1 MLSMKMKRFL
11 GLITLL
17 FITCTLS
24 QAQEYQAKAVL
35 DSNRILIGDQIHV
48 DFTVTAP
55 QNATF
60 IVPTVTQEVLGA
72 SGIDLVSGSATDTT
86 INGQMVSY
94 HQQWTIT
101 AFDSGAYVFPSI
113 PVLSADSQLLAQ
125 SQPLPF
131 FVNTVAVD
139 TTAAIR
145 DIKGI
150 AKVPLTFKEIL
161 PYLLITLAAA
171 AVIALLVW
179 FILKHERKNKPQQK
193 VVKKSKPKE
202 KPDITALKELE
213 KLKLKKLWQS
223 GQVKQYYS
231 ELTDIIRTYID
242 GRYDINAMEMITAD
256 ILKELDDAGLPHKLH
271 QELEQ
276 TLTTADL
283 VKFAKMEPLPDDH
296 DRCFK
301 QAVEF
306 VRETADQGSGD
317 RIQGSDKT
325 EKREDVH

>member
-1 MLSMKMKRFL
+1 MLS
-11 GLITLL
+11 
-17 FITCTLS
+17 
-24 QAQEYQAKAVL
+24 
-35 DSNRILIGDQIHV
+35 
-48 DFTVTAP
+48 P
-55 QNATF
+55 
-60 IVPTVTQEVLGA
+60 
-72 SGIDLVSGSATDTT
+72 
-86 INGQMVSY
+86 
-94 HQQWTIT
+94 
-101 AFDSGAYVFPSI
+101 
-113 PVLSADSQLLAQ
+113 DSQLLAQ

-161 PYLLITLAAA
+161 PYLLITMAAA

-179 FILKHERKNKPQQK
+179 FILKHERKNKPQKK
-193 VVKKSKPKE
+193 VVKKAKPKE

-301 QAVEF
+301 QAVNF
-306 VRETADQGSGD
+306 VEETADRGQGSGD
-317 RIQGSDKT
+317 SDQKT
-325 EKREDVH
+325 KN

>member
-1 MLSMKMKRFL
+1 MKRIF
-11 GLITLL
+11 GLIILL
-17 FITCTLS
+17 LITYNLS
-24 QAQEYQAKAVL
+24 LAQEYRAAAVL
-35 DSNRILIGDQIHV
+35 DSNSILIGDQIHV
-48 DFTVTAP
+48 DFTLTMP
-55 QNATF
+55 QNG
-60 IVPTVTQEVLGA
+60 IVIFPALTQESLNNY
-72 SGIDLVSGSATDTT
+72 GIDLVSSGAIDTT
-86 INGQMVSY
+86 LSGQSVSY

-101 AFDSGAYVFPSI
+101 AFDSGAYIFPGI
-113 PVLSADSQLLAQ
+113 AVLSPDSQLLAQ

-131 FVNTVAVD
+131 FVNTVVVD

-150 AKVPLTFKEIL
+150 ARVPLTFKEIL
-161 PYLLITLAAA
+161 PYLLIGLAAA
-171 AVIALLVW
+171 AVLALLVW
-179 FILKHERKNKPQQK
+179 FILKHERKNKPQKK
-193 VVKKSKPKE
+193 VVKKAKPKE
-202 KPDITALKELE
+202 KPDITALRELE
-213 KLKLKKLWQS
+213 KLKIRKLWQN
-223 GQVKQYYS
+223 GQIKQYYS
-231 ELTDIIRTYID
+231 ELTDIVRTYID

-306 VRETADQGSGD
+306 VRETAEKEL
-317 RIQGSDKT
+317 KT
-325 EKREDVH
+325 EN

>member
-301 QAVEF
+301 QAVNF
-306 VRETADQGSGD
+306 VQETAEQLT
-317 RIQGSDKT
+317 INN
-325 EKREDVH
+325 

>member
-1 MLSMKMKRFL
+1 MKRIF
-11 GLITLL
+11 GLISLL
-17 FITCTLS
+17 LVICTIS
-24 QAQEYQAKAVL
+24 HAQEFQAKAVL
-35 DSNRILIGDQIHV
+35 DSNNVLIGDQIHV

-55 QNATF
+55 QNSNF
-60 IVPTVTQEVLGA
+60 IVPTITQEVLSA
-72 SGIDLVSGSATDTT
+72 NGIDLVGSSATDTT
-86 INGQMVSY
+86 FNGQMVSY

-101 AFDSGAYVFPSI
+101 AFDSGAYVFPSV
-113 PVLSADSQLLAQ
+113 PVFSPDSLLLAQ

-161 PYLLITLAAA
+161 PYLLITLAAL

-193 VVKKSKPKE
+193 VAKKSKPKE
-202 KPDITALKELE
+202 KPDVTALKELE

-256 ILKELDDAGLPHKLH
+256 ILKELDDSGLPHKLH

-306 VRETADQGSGD
+306 VRETADQGLGIRGQESV
-317 RIQGSDKT
+317 
-325 EKREDVH
+325 EN